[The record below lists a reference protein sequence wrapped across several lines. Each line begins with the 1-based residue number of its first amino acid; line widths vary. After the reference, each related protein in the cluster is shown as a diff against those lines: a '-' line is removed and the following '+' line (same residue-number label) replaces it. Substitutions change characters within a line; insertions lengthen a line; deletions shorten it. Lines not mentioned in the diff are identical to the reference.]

1 MPRGY
6 WSGGQYLRGSTRF
19 NNNPEGD
26 NMETH
31 FHTHKKGR
39 IVAVMLWGTTVE
51 IWVASPTGDSSDSHT
66 FTIPC
71 LTEAQAETVA
81 QLWRTMAE
89 AGLKS

>member
-1 MPRGY
+1 MSY
-6 WSGGQYLRGSTRF
+6 DTNFLGSTKALH
-19 NNNPEGD
+19 NPEGD

-89 AGLKS
+89 AVQG